1 MGHRGILGMENF
13 PFAGFHIVE
22 LYVFVKLN
30 SNNELSVKKHEERR
44 DCCCFSP
51 KEVSIKC
58 QENDS
63 RQKWSKN
70 FESR

>member
-1 MGHRGILGMENF
+1 MENF

-44 DCCCFSP
+44 DCCCFSS
-51 KEVSIKC
+51 KEVSIK
-58 QENDS
+58 
-63 RQKWSKN
+63 
-70 FESR
+70 